1 MLIGSEKV
9 NEHPSNAKILHT
21 IDQFAR
27 RVIMLEFNEL
37 SKIKLGSAI
46 YANNII
52 LGLGVREYR
61 EIFYLK
67 LMLKLLKEIFRD
79 SPKNLEVLYLNYA
92 MTNSFS
98 YVYD

>member
-79 SPKNLEVLYLNYA
+79 SPKNLEA
-92 MTNSFS
+92 FEIG
-98 YVYD
+98 YDLISDF